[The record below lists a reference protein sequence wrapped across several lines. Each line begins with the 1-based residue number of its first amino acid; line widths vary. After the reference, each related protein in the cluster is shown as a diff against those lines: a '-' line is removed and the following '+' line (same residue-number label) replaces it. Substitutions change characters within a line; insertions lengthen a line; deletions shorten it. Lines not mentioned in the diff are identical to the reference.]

1 MKQRNNSIDIFRYVC
16 ALMVVAI
23 HAHPFCELG
32 VNADFFFS
40 TLLPRIAVPFFF
52 AASGYFYIKK
62 LESGTERCFSRYLK
76 RIITTYALWI
86 VIYFIFTFCKG
97 GYSALKWFAVSSV
110 YNFFVKGSY
119 YHFWFF
125 PALIISVC
133 LITVFYKMN
142 LKKLLLPVSMLL
154 YIIGCIGCAY
164 HKIGVQIPLLRD
176 LYESEYFTII
186 RRIFMMGFPFFACGK
201 LIDILEKKLNK
212 SGKAKIFAFVA
223 VTVVIWLAEI
233 FAVQKRNLSANI
245 IITFGLYPMLIS
257 VFLLLLRYP
266 LPNCSKIASIFRTS
280 ANFTFYSH
288 PIILELIKMI
298 YAHTVSREINSVFLY
313 SVTVILTFAASFALQ
328 KLNNKFLNKFIQ

>member
-32 VNADFFFS
+32 ANVDFFFS

-76 RIITTYALWI
+76 RIVTTYALWS

-97 GYSALKWFAVSSV
+97 GYSELKWFAVSSV
-110 YNFFVKGSY
+110 YNFFIKGSY

-133 LITVFYKMN
+133 LVTAFYKLN
-142 LKKLLLPVSMLL
+142 LKKLLLPVSLLL
-154 YIIGCIGCAY
+154 YAAGCIGCAY
-164 HKIGVQIPLLRD
+164 YKIGVQIPLLRV
-176 LYESEYFTII
+176 LYESEYFTIV
-186 RRIFMMGFPFFACGK
+186 RRIFMMGFPFFACGR
-201 LIDILEKKLNK
+201 LIDILEKRLNK
-212 SGKAKIFAFVA
+212 SGNTKIFVFVA
-223 VTVVIWLAEI
+223 VTFVIWLAEI
-233 FAVQKRNLSANI
+233 FAVLKLALSANI
-245 IITFGLYPMLIS
+245 IITLGLYPMLAA

-266 LPNCSKIASIFRTS
+266 LPKCSKTASIFRTS

-288 PIILELIKMI
+288 PLVLELIKML
-298 YAHTVSREINSVFLY
+298 YAHAVNREINSVPLY
-313 SVTVILTFAASFALQ
+313 FVTVILTFAASFALQ
-328 KLNNKFLNKFIQ
+328 KLDNRFLNKFIQ

>member
-62 LESGTERCFSRYLK
+62 LESGAERCFSQYLK
-76 RIITTYALWI
+76 RIVTTYALWS

-142 LKKLLLPVSMLL
+142 LKKTAAARINATLYNRLYRLCVLQDWRSDSVASGSLRIGIFYDYQKNFYDGIPVFCMW
-154 YIIGCIGCAY
+154 
-164 HKIGVQIPLLRD
+164 
-176 LYESEYFTII
+176 
-186 RRIFMMGFPFFACGK
+186 
-201 LIDILEKKLNK
+201 
-212 SGKAKIFAFVA
+212 KA
-223 VTVVIWLAEI
+223 
-233 FAVQKRNLSANI
+233 
-245 IITFGLYPMLIS
+245 
-257 VFLLLLRYP
+257 
-266 LPNCSKIASIFRTS
+266 
-280 ANFTFYSH
+280 H
-288 PIILELIKMI
+288 
-298 YAHTVSREINSVFLY
+298 
-313 SVTVILTFAASFALQ
+313 
-328 KLNNKFLNKFIQ
+328 

>member
-62 LESGTERCFSRYLK
+62 LESGAERCFSRYLK
-76 RIITTYALWI
+76 RIVTTYALWS

-97 GYSALKWFAVSSV
+97 GYSALKWFAVSSI

-142 LKKLLLPVSMLL
+142 LKKTAAARINATLYNRLYRLCVLQDWCSDSVASGSLRIGIFYDHQKNFYDGIPVFCMW
-154 YIIGCIGCAY
+154 
-164 HKIGVQIPLLRD
+164 
-176 LYESEYFTII
+176 
-186 RRIFMMGFPFFACGK
+186 
-201 LIDILEKKLNK
+201 
-212 SGKAKIFAFVA
+212 KA
-223 VTVVIWLAEI
+223 
-233 FAVQKRNLSANI
+233 
-245 IITFGLYPMLIS
+245 
-257 VFLLLLRYP
+257 
-266 LPNCSKIASIFRTS
+266 
-280 ANFTFYSH
+280 H
-288 PIILELIKMI
+288 
-298 YAHTVSREINSVFLY
+298 
-313 SVTVILTFAASFALQ
+313 
-328 KLNNKFLNKFIQ
+328 